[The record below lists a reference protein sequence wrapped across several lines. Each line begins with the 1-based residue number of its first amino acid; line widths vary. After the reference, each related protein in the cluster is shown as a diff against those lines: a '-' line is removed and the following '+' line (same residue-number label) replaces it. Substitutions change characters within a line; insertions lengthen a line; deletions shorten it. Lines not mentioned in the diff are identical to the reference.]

1 MEFMQVLGFDR
12 LFGQTGVLLEQVF
25 QWFPYWAPIIFGAI
39 FWHEW
44 MSYVQER
51 FRSAQKWIVL
61 EIKLPKEIHKTPV
74 AMEVVLNALY
84 QSSEGTWFDKTW
96 KGKVKDW
103 FSLEMVSIE
112 GDIKFFIRTTGIYK
126 NVIEAQ
132 IYGQYPDI
140 EIHEVPD
147 YTRYVDYRG
156 REGDWEMVGI
166 EYELSKKDPYPIK
179 TYVDYGLDK
188 EGVKEEFKTDPL
200 TSVIEYLG
208 SIGPGE
214 QVWIQILVQAA
225 SKRYT
230 KKDGTKGDWKDEG
243 KAIIDDLT
251 KRNEK
256 TPEGM
261 PVFKMMMATK
271 GESEVIAAIERS
283 MGKFGFDCGIRAL
296 YLVKRDKFNPSNIKA
311 LGGLLRPFTT
321 NNLNGFKPMHFT
333 AGFDYPWQDYNGIRL
348 SHHRKE
354 QFKAY
359 KQRSW
364 FYSPRKLKPFVLT
377 SEELAT
383 IYHFPGGVLQTPT
396 FGRIPSRKNEAP
408 VNLPI

>member
-1 MEFMQVLGFDR
+1 MQVLGFDR

-112 GDIKFFIRTTGIYK
+112 GDIKFFIRTTEIYK

-140 EIHEVPD
+140 EIFEVPD
-147 YTRYVDYRG
+147 YVRYVDYRG
-156 REGDWEMVGI
+156 GEGEWEMVGI